1 MRTLSDFLSTLPTK
15 TSPNG
20 TEKLTA
26 LDGSALVG
34 VPNQS
39 YQVVDGIADL
49 PASIPVGVQILT
61 RDSGTM
67 WRGLVAGESSLPA
80 GTPWPV
86 KGYKEYSALLSQSG
100 TNAPVANVLIN
111 TIGNIVW
118 SYNTAGLYTATLNGA
133 FLATTTQCSV
143 TPGTFL
149 TDGGD
154 EYQYTFSRQS
164 NDSLVLSSY
173 ENLILANGLFDFN
186 PSSDIKATGVIIRI
200 YPPAPTP

>member
-1 MRTLSDFLSTLPTK
+1 MRTLANYLASLSTK
-15 TSPNG
+15 TNTNG

-86 KGYKEYSALLSQSG
+86 KGYKEVRFALVNDPAGNWGITPGYTDFDIDPIIKEILSNPTRIDINFKT
-100 TNAPVANVLIN
+100 TNQPVAFRDGTGPTTSGWVIN
-111 TIGNIVW
+111 TNSIMSDRTVSRPTGIESTFFRVTNPPASVPGQE
-118 SYNTAGLYTATLNGA
+118 SYYIELK
-133 FLATTTQCSV
+133 F
-143 TPGTFL
+143 
-149 TDGGD
+149 
-154 EYQYTFSRQS
+154 
-164 NDSLVLSSY
+164 
-173 ENLILANGLFDFN
+173 
-186 PSSDIKATGVIIRI
+186 

>member
-1 MRTLSDFLSTLPTK
+1 MRTLANYLASLSTK
-15 TSPNG
+15 TNTNG

-39 YQVVDGIADL
+39 YQVVDTLAEL

-67 WRGLVAGESSLPA
+67 WRGLVTGESSLPA

-86 KGYKEYSALLSQSG
+86 KGYKEFSGVFRTSPDIEFRIFNVFVNDIEWVFVHNETDNLYERTSGPNETNYTVVGYSDIIA
-100 TNAPVANVLIN
+100 
-111 TIGNIVW
+111 
-118 SYNTAGLYTATLNGA
+118 TAGELSINATDTLFGLIDNSEGDYI
-133 FLATTTQCSV
+133 AT
-143 TPGTFL
+143 
-149 TDGGD
+149 
-154 EYQYTFSRQS
+154 
-164 NDSLVLSSY
+164 VLRMTY
-173 ENLILANGLFDFN
+173 
-186 PSSDIKATGVIIRI
+186 RI

>member
-1 MRTLSDFLSTLPTK
+1 MRTLANYLASLSTK
-15 TSPNG
+15 TNTNG

-86 KGYKEYSALLSQSG
+86 KGYKEYLAYINQFDTDNPIPAIIQNTTGSAFTWTREFPGSVSINSVISPALQSAPIVSV
-100 TNAPVANVLIN
+100 TNSYKSEGIGEIRFCRIAARTTTSVNLQSVN
-111 TIGNIVW
+111 T
-118 SYNTAGLYTATLNGA
+118 SNTAGDLAAT
-133 FLATTTQCSV
+133 
-143 TPGTFL
+143 
-149 TDGGD
+149 
-154 EYQYTFSRQS
+154 S
-164 NDSLVLSSY
+164 NQILLS
-173 ENLILANGLFDFN
+173 
-186 PSSDIKATGVIIRI
+186 IRI

>member
-34 VPNQS
+34 VPNQL

-86 KGYKEYSALLSQSG
+86 KGYKEVFGSYL
-100 TNAPVANVLIN
+100 
-111 TIGNIVW
+111 TITKSDYIGV
-118 SYNTAGLYTATLNGA
+118 
-133 FLATTTQCSV
+133 
-143 TPGTFL
+143 L
-149 TDGGD
+149 TDVIGD
-154 EYQYTFSRQS
+154 VGELITISIPGITSISESQYNILVTLGRIDNNVFSIGAKFS
-164 NDSLVLSSY
+164 APAGNVFAI
-173 ENLILANGLFDFN
+173 N
-186 PSSDIKATGVIIRI
+186 SSDSDGAVDSSITTPFYTIRI